1 MSHELF
7 RLASLIYN
15 TPHLITEAYLDK
27 ATNYLEE
34 RNSGKELAVAELVN
48 TEPRYVQYFPDKKLG
63 IIDFSGAMTDIPH
76 YSFSAGENLSHQSVR
91 EQMKSLVDSGVKTV
105 VMDMDTPGGQCHM
118 TFESALYLRDLAD
131 ENDVKLI
138 SYVSNTSFSAGY
150 AYSAVAHEIITNP
163 SAEVGSIGVRVKL
176 RNINGALKNM
186 GIEDV
191 YITAGENKVPY
202 NSEGK
207 FTEEFLSEVKESVL
221 ELYDQFT
228 DHVAMYRGLSKE
240 DVVALGANTFSST
253 KALSK
258 GLVDKIMTLEEFKS
272 YLDDIT
278 LGDTMTS
285 PISNMFKSKKKDT
298 EMSVDHSQLE
308 EALTQLT
315 AEFEVEKQA
324 KSQLEVQLAKANTD
338 LSAALS
344 QLKVVEETRKAEKEA
359 TRLSQLTAVIGEAKA
374 KEQIATMSSFDDNQF
389 SSVLSLL
396 SSSQKTVETSTLMS
410 EIGDEGDDQDPA
422 SDMSYEDTIM
432 AKLEAHR
439 NKNKQ

>member
-7 RLASLIYN
+7 RLSSLIYN

-27 ATNYLEE
+27 ATQYLED
-34 RNSGKELAVAELVN
+34 RNTGKELAVVDLVKS
-48 TEPRYVQYFPDKKLG
+48 EPRKVEYFSDKKLG
-63 IIDFSGAMTDIPH
+63 VIDFSGAMTDIPH
-76 YSFSAGENLSHQSVR
+76 YSFSAGESLSHQSVR
-91 EQMKSLVDSGVKTV
+91 EQMKSLVEKGAKVV
-105 VMDMDTPGGQCHM
+105 VMDMDTPGGTAHM
-118 TFESALYLRDLAD
+118 AFESALYVRDLAD
-131 ENDVKLI
+131 ENDIKLI
-138 SYVSNTSFSAGY
+138 SYISNSAYSAGY
-150 AYSAVAHEIITNP
+150 VYAAVAHEVITNP
-163 SAEVGSIGVRVKL
+163 SAEAGSIGVRVKL

-240 DVVALGANTFSST
+240 DVIALGANTFSST

-278 LGDTMTS
+278 LGEQMAS

-308 EALTQLT
+308 EALAQLT
-315 AEFEVEKQA
+315 AEFEAEKQA
-324 KSQLEVQLAKANTD
+324 KLQVETQLAKANTD

-344 QLKVVEETRKAEKEA
+344 QLKAVEESRKAEKEA
-359 TRLSQLTAVIGEAKA
+359 SRLSQLTAVIGEAKA

-396 SSSQKTVETSTLMS
+396 SSNQKAVETSTLMS

-422 SDMSYEDTIM
+422 SDMSYEDNVM